1 LTVIV
6 SKESAAAGA
15 PRPSAEPSALIFNV
29 MRFAAHDGPGIRT
42 AVFFKGCP
50 LSCWWCHNPES
61 RSFQPDRMYFEE
73 RCRHCGDCAAACPQG
88 AICEL
93 GGALCTSDA
102 CTLCGTC
109 ADACMAEARQI
120 VGKRYSVSE
129 LLAEVERD
137 LVFYDDSGGG
147 VTLTGGEPAAQ
158 PAFAAAFLA
167 ACRARGIRTA
177 IETCGF
183 ARPEMFRSVAL
194 AADLVLFDLK
204 LVNGEKHRL
213 YTGMPNDAILA
224 NLEDLTEQGRAL
236 VVRIPVVPGIN
247 DSEADIGD
255 FAAYLG
261 RVRPGAV
268 ELLPYHNIGEGKY
281 RRLGLPYRMNGTQ
294 PPQAADL
301 AHFRDALTRAGLS
314 VSVGG

>member
-1 LTVIV
+1 MT
-6 SKESAAAGA
+6 
-15 PRPSAEPSALIFNV
+15 ALIFNI

-61 RSFQPDRMYFEE
+61 HRFHPDRMYFEE
-73 RCRHCGDCAAACPQG
+73 RCRHCLDCAAACPQK
-88 AICEL
+88 AITEIDGML
-93 GGALCTSDA
+93 RTSNA
-102 CTLCGTC
+102 CTFCGTC

-147 VTLTGGEPAAQ
+147 VTLSGGEPVAQ
-158 PAFAAAFLA
+158 PAFAAAFLE

-183 ARPEMFRSVAL
+183 AKPGAFRSVAF

-204 LVNGEKHRL
+204 LVNAEKHKL
-213 YTGMPNDAILA
+213 YTGVENGPILA
-224 NLEDLTEQGRAL
+224 NLEDLAARRREF

-247 DSEADIGD
+247 DGAGDIAD
-255 FAAYLG
+255 FAAYLKQ
-261 RVRPGAV
+261 VRPGAV
-268 ELLPYHNIGEGKY
+268 ELLPYHDIGAGKY
-281 RRLGLPYRMNGTQ
+281 RRLGLPYRMNGTR
-294 PPQAADL
+294 PPAATDL
-301 AHFRDALTRAGLS
+301 AVLRDALTRAGVS
-314 VSVGG
+314 VSVGGGS